1 VRLSFD
7 DEESFKEVV
16 GSLRFDNPP
25 SDPNSVILALQE
37 VGGGSMPAQEW
48 NEDICFN
55 NSPSDL
61 NSLALGGVDS
71 TAPLEKSEDI
81 DIIAA

>member
-1 VRLSFD
+1 MRLSFD
-7 DEESFKEVV
+7 DEDSFKEVI

-25 SDPNSVILALQE
+25 SDPNSVVMALQE
-37 VGGGSMPAQEW
+37 VDGSGVPLQER

-55 NSPSDL
+55 NDSPSDP
-61 NSLALGGVDS
+61 NPLGRGGS
-71 TAPLEKSEDI
+71 TPPQERSDDI

>member
-1 VRLSFD
+1 MSLSFD

-25 SDPNSVILALQE
+25 SDPNSIEAE
-37 VGGGSMPAQEW
+37 R

-55 NSPSDL
+55 DSTSDP
-61 NSLALGGVDS
+61 NSLGLGGVDS
-71 TAPLEKSEDI
+71 TAPQERSERSDDI